1 MKNVT
6 FYTGVMPLHYI
17 FPTTTTTTTTTNNN
31 NNNITTTATAAA
43 ATKISPILVWLYG
56 KYLKHVECQCLSP
69 VMLESDADYEDHFGY
84 IS

>member
-1 MKNVT
+1 MKVSNVT
-6 FYTGVMPLHYI
+6 INTGVMPLHYI
-17 FPTTTTTTTTTNNN
+17 FTTTTNNN
-31 NNNITTTATAAA
+31 NNITTTTTAAA

-69 VMLESDADYEDHFGY
+69 VMLESEADYEHHFGY

>member
-6 FYTGVMPLHYI
+6 FNTGVMPLHYI
-17 FPTTTTTTTTTNNN
+17 FTTTTITTTTTTTTT
-31 NNNITTTATAAA
+31 

>member
-6 FYTGVMPLHYI
+6 FNTGVMPLHYI
-17 FPTTTTTTTTTNNN
+17 FTTTTTTTTS
-31 NNNITTTATAAA
+31 
-43 ATKISPILVWLYG
+43 TKISPILVWLYG

-69 VMLESDADYEDHFGY
+69 VMLESDADYEGHFGY

>member
-6 FYTGVMPLHYI
+6 FNTGVMPLHYI
-17 FPTTTTTTTTTNNN
+17 FTTTTTTTTS
-31 NNNITTTATAAA
+31 
-43 ATKISPILVWLYG
+43 TKISPILVWLYG

>member
-6 FYTGVMPLHYI
+6 FTTGVMPLHYI
-17 FPTTTTTTTTTNNN
+17 FPNN
-31 NNNITTTATAAA
+31 NNNITTTTTAAA